1 MSNIDDK
8 FDLRKI
14 REQADRKE
22 EKEYTFDNGA
32 SIAAFTCG
40 QKNEAIAYRFDI
52 EKFGEKLRA
61 PLNYAISQLLNN
73 KEMEVQKTLDGKE
86 IAFIKW
92 TYGDTS
98 MIFGGGYQTYEG
110 KTTPYKVAI
119 ITDNN
124 KGWKLLGEYDTELQ
138 ANLGVMVA
146 FVKHFVYNYEN
157 NPAAEFVDYDQKAK
171 TQTK

>member
-14 REQADRKE
+14 REQADKKE

-61 PLNYAISQLLNN
+61 PLNYAINQLLKN
-73 KEMEVQKTLDGKE
+73 KEMEIQKTLDGKE

-92 TYGDTS
+92 LYGDTS

-110 KTTPYKVAI
+110 KTDSYKVAI
-119 ITDNN
+119 ITDD
-124 KGWKLLGEYDTELQ
+124 KAWKLLGEYDTELQ
-138 ANLGVMVA
+138 ASLAVMVA
-146 FVKHFVYNYEN
+146 FVKHFVHNYEN
-157 NPAAEFVDYDQKAK
+157 NPAAEFVDYEQKAK
-171 TQTK
+171 TQDK